1 MLRHKLPS
9 LTCCF
14 CNRLF
19 SAAPQLQLHL
29 THAHPHLR
37 FTFENGGSSSH
48 PVTVATITR
57 PPLSQD
63 EPMLFSWFRHAPAD
77 KADSRGKRKRK
88 AAAACDLKL
97 GTARQYFHSVSW
109 LPMTLQVR
117 P

>member
-19 SAAPQLQLHL
+19 SEAPQLQLHL

-37 FTFENGGSSSH
+37 FTFENGGGSS
-48 PVTVATITR
+48 PVMIATITR

-77 KADSRGKRKRK
+77 RTDSKGKLHPK
-88 AAAACDLKL
+88 LK
-97 GTARQYFHSVSW
+97 
-109 LPMTLQVR
+109 P
-117 P
+117 

>member
-1 MLRHKLPS
+1 VTVWQVLRHKLPS

-37 FTFENGGSSSH
+37 FTFETGGGS
-48 PVTVATITR
+48 PVMIATITR

-77 KADSRGKRKRK
+77 RTDSKGKRHPK
-88 AAAACDLKL
+88 LK
-97 GTARQYFHSVSW
+97 
-109 LPMTLQVR
+109 P
-117 P
+117 